1 MRLFITGGNGFI
13 GRSVIRRALLR
24 GLDLTISSRSE
35 SAHKVPSSIKTL
47 QHKSLKDLRVNDFK
61 ECDAVIHLAA
71 HTANPPYAK
80 LSECIEENAMGTLHL
95 LRIAKSAG
103 VKKVVIAGSCFEY
116 GSSGNEYDRIP
127 THAALKPTNSYATSK
142 ALASRCAFEWSKENQ
157 IDLEILR
164 LFHVFGP
171 GELKT
176 RFWPS
181 LMKAAINGED
191 FRMSKGEQIR
201 DFLYV
206 DEVADLFIERS
217 SLSSAIRNDY
227 LISNV
232 VSTEPM
238 SLASFA
244 RFWWKKWQAKG
255 KLVMND
261 IPYRE
266 NEVMRYV
273 GGENCYVLESKW
285 RGIDR
290 LSNKEKK
297 N

>member
-1 MRLFITGGNGFI
+1 MRLFITGSNGFI
-13 GRSVIRRALLR
+13 GRSVVRRALLR
-24 GLDLTISSRSE
+24 GVDLTILSRSI
-35 SAHKVPSSIKTL
+35 HVVPNSIRTL
-47 QHKSLKDLRVNDFK
+47 QRRSLKNLEIRDLEGCN
-61 ECDAVIHLAA
+61 AVIHLAA

-80 LSECIEENAMGTLHL
+80 LSECIEENAIGTLHL
-95 LRIAKSAG
+95 LKIAKSAG
-103 VKKVVIAGSCFEY
+103 VEKVVIAGSCFEY

-127 THAALKPTNSYATSK
+127 TNARLKPTNSYAISK
-142 ALASRCAFEWSKENQ
+142 ALASSCAIEWSKISQ

-181 LMKAAINGED
+181 LMKAAMDGDD

-201 DFLYV
+201 DFLYI

-217 SLSSAIRNDY
+217 MHTSINQNKCLIR
-227 LISNV
+227 NV

-244 RFWWKKWQAKG
+244 RFWWKEWNAKG
-255 KLVMND
+255 RLMMND

-266 NEVMRYV
+266 NEIMRYV
-273 GGENCYVLESKW
+273 GGEDCYILESKW
-285 RGIDR
+285 
-290 LSNKEKK
+290 KK
-297 N
+297 DSDKIRTRPK